1 MQSLSLGPNDVFVP
15 EEKSWASY
23 DTSRFPDVKIKMS
36 GKIENQKDFDNFIE
50 GWRNLYSRNERFTLT
65 FDTKEVGM
73 VSMKYAFQMRAFIR
87 ELKSNYPRLLQKS
100 YISTNSRWVR
110 FLLKVIFFMEKPVAD
125 VIIQNELDGSSIT
138 VRS

>member
-1 MQSLSLGPNDVFVP
+1 MQSLSLGTDDVFEK

-23 DTSRFPDVKIKMS
+23 DTSSFPDVKIKMS

-50 GWRNLYSRNERFTLT
+50 GWRDLYKRNERFTLT

-73 VSMKYAFQMRAFIR
+73 VSMKYAFQMRSFIR

-100 YISTNSRWVR
+100 YISTESKWVR

-125 VIIQNELDGSSIT
+125 VIIQNESDGSSIT
-138 VRS
+138 VKS